1 MLAACDSGSGDSSAS
16 APAAT
21 SDGPTGELSANDATE
36 AELVSAFEAAGIT
49 NASQWAHE
57 VEEYRPYPADDPDFA
72 AGGHLNEL
80 SFHTIALYAF
90 EENEWRDRS
99 PDPRSE

>member
-36 AELVSAFEAAGIT
+36 AEFVAAFEAAGIT

-72 AGGHLNEL
+72 AGGHLSVCPRRQLNSERAEL
-80 SFHTIALYAF
+80 PHHRLV
-90 EENEWRDRS
+90 RVR
-99 PDPRSE
+99 RK